1 LAATSNPAWRGIG
14 LLLVAV
20 AFFAAM
26 DTTAKYLGQFY
37 PMPGVV
43 WARYAMNLAVLL
55 ALLAARGELR
65 FVRTARPGIQV
76 LRGLL
81 LGSATMLF
89 FLSLTVLPLAEAA
102 SIGFVMPLIVSL
114 LAVPMLGERMDM
126 PRLLAVLVGLAG
138 VLLVMRPGSAVFTPY
153 ALLPLAM
160 AVVNAFYQ
168 ILTRKIAGVEP
179 PMTSLFYGA
188 LVGAVMFT
196 PVVPFAFELPRAWT
210 HWALLGMIGVLAT
223 VGHLALIRAYEFA
236 TATLLAPFHYSIL
249 VWVLLFG
256 YAVFGDFPDGWSL
269 AGMAVIVLSG
279 LYVANRQ
286 RYAVHKR

>member
-1 LAATSNPAWRGIG
+1 MAATSNPAWRGIG

>member
-1 LAATSNPAWRGIG
+1 MAATSNPAWRGIG

-223 VGHLALIRAYEFA
+223 VGHLALIRAYESA